1 MSEFAKQFQL
11 LAAPQVPPAA
21 QAIPF
26 SAVVPS
32 STNKEIPFAP
42 QIFPGVIIPAAEKPA
57 QAQVL
62 PVTGNGPAQILP
74 VTPVEI
80 APQFPLQK
88 QVTDSPVIAPTTLVL
103 PKRRRRRQK
112 SST

>member
-11 LAAPQVPPAA
+11 VAAPQVPPAA

-26 SAVVPS
+26 SGITSSSS
-32 STNKEIPFAP
+32 STIPFAP
-42 QIFPGVIIPAAEKPA
+42 QTFPGVIIPAAEKPP

-62 PVTGNGPAQILP
+62 PVTGHGPAEILP
-74 VTPVEI
+74 FTPQEPARI
-80 APQFPLQK
+80 LPLEA
-88 QVTDSPVIAPTTLVL
+88 QVTGSPVIAPTTLVL